1 MQWEKPSFSMDSAF
15 RIFWFFLDC
24 NLQVLEE
31 DVKVKSWELNRNPE
45 AIIRA

>member
-1 MQWEKPSFSMDSAF
+1 MQWDKTSFSMKSVF

-31 DVKVKSWELNRNPE
+31 DVKVKS
-45 AIIRA
+45 